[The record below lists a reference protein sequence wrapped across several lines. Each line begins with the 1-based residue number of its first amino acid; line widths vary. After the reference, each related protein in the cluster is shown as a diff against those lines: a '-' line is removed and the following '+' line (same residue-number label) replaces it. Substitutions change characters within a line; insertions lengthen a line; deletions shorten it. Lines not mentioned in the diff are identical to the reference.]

1 MYCLVS
7 GFLFR
12 LAGVYPARATGT
24 PARACPETN
33 DRIDIPTGRYVAE
46 LVSAH
51 PRPRPLGSSASNARL
66 TTSLMDILFAAAKVR
81 TRRARLCGSFTVNAT
96 LDSRGGDRLF
106 QTLSLL
112 EVAIGLTRRNG
123 AVSRQLFDSIGELIH
138 TQQQLARAIE
148 ALGFLRFAGAR
159 HLS

>member
-1 MYCLVS
+1 
-7 GFLFR
+7 
-12 LAGVYPARATGT
+12 
-24 PARACPETN
+24 
-33 DRIDIPTGRYVAE
+33 
-46 LVSAH
+46 
-51 PRPRPLGSSASNARL
+51 
-66 TTSLMDILFAAAKVR
+66 
-81 TRRARLCGSFTVNAT
+81 VNAT